1 MKISIKREQSKLAYS
16 AEREKFGTQFK
27 QIKVLMLAMMAYI
40 ASATFI
46 ACSSDDD
53 NGNNGGGD
61 GDMSVSNY
69 QRYQKVVNET
79 VKGQKKSNKALL
91 LVAFG
96 STWEQAYD
104 TFDKVVDEYK
114 AAFPDWD
121 VYLSFSSAI
130 CINNARA
137 GENVDPKDYYD
148 PEHWLT
154 AIGLADYKQIAV
166 QSLQVIP
173 GEEYR
178 RVRDSYIKD
187 FMNNRNND
195 FTDEYMKSI
204 DRQVVLGTP
213 LIAEEEDAEN
223 LAKTL
228 NNESDIKAAVANGI
242 VAFMGHGNP
251 EGYDYFGG
259 NVRYLQLE
267 DALRKISKN
276 YYVGTVDMD
285 DTYAENVLEHIAG
298 GTFVYQVG
306 DLKKTITYEAND
318 SQKAQLFVLMSI
330 AGDHAHNDMAD
341 DEDDESWYSLFN
353 AAGIETEAYETN
365 FTEPCWKKYKSGDEY
380 IPGLAERSAIR
391 KLWINH
397 TREAIN
403 KLGTDEALSTPT
415 TAPEE

>member
-1 MKISIKREQSKLAYS
+1 M
-16 AEREKFGTQFK
+16 K
-27 QIKVLMLAMMAYI
+27 QIKFFMLAMLAFVT
-40 ASATFI
+40 SATFT

-53 NGNNGGGD
+53 DNK
-61 GDMSVSNY
+61 STQSNY
-69 QRYQKVVNET
+69 DKYQQAVNQT
-79 VKGQKKSNKALL
+79 VNSQKKSDKVIL

-104 TFDKVVDEYK
+104 TFDKVVDDYK
-114 AAFPDWD
+114 ANFSGWD

-154 AIGLADYKQIAV
+154 AIGLAGYKQVVV

-178 RVRDSYIKD
+178 RVRDSYVKD
-187 FMNNRNND
+187 FMNNRNGD
-195 FTDEYMKSI
+195 FTDAYMKSL
-204 DRQVVLGTP
+204 DHQVVVGTP
-213 LIAEEEDAEN
+213 LMAEESDAKT
-223 LAKTL
+223 LATTL
-228 NNESDIKAAVANGI
+228 NNEADVKAAVAQGI

-251 EGYDYFGG
+251 EGYDYYGG

-267 DALRKISKN
+267 DYLRALNTN

-285 DTYAENVLEHIAG
+285 ETYAEDVLNHIAG
-298 GTFVYQVG
+298 GTFDYQIG
-306 DLKKTITYEAND
+306 DVTKTISYPENA
-318 SQKAQLFVLMSI
+318 SKKAQLFVLMSI

-341 DEDDESWYSLFN
+341 DEDDESWYSMFN
-353 AAGIETEAYETN
+353 AAGIETAAYETN
-365 FTEPCWKKYKSGDEY
+365 YSEACWKKYKSGDEY
-380 IPGLAERSAIR
+380 IPGLAERSSVR
-391 KLWINH
+391 KLWMNH
-397 TREAIN
+397 TREAIA

>member
-1 MKISIKREQSKLAYS
+1 M
-16 AEREKFGTQFK
+16 K
-27 QIKVLMLAMMAYI
+27 QIKFLMLAMVAFI
-40 ASATFI
+40 ASATFT

-53 NGNNGGGD
+53 NSNQ
-61 GDMSVSNY
+61 SNY
-69 QRYQKVVNET
+69 DRYQQAVNQT
-79 VKGQKKSNKALL
+79 VNSQKKSNKVIL

-104 TFDKVVDEYK
+104 TFDKVVDDYK
-114 AAFPDWD
+114 ANFSGWD

-154 AIGLADYKQIAV
+154 AIGLAGYQQVVV

-178 RVRDSYIKD
+178 RVRDSYVKD
-187 FMNNRNND
+187 FMNNRNGD
-195 FTDEYMKSI
+195 FTKAYMKSL
-204 DRQVVLGTP
+204 DLNVVVGTP
-213 LIAEEEDAEN
+213 LMAEESDAQI
-223 LAKTL
+223 LANTL
-228 NNESDIKAAVANGI
+228 NDEADVKAAVNQGI

-251 EGYDYFGG
+251 EGYDYYGG

-267 DALRKISKN
+267 ENLRAISEN

-285 DTYAENVLEHIAG
+285 ETYAEDVLDHIAG
-298 GTFVYQVG
+298 GTFNYQIG
-306 DLKKTITYEAND
+306 DVTKTITYEANNN
-318 SQKAQLFVLMSI
+318 SKAQLFVLMSI

-341 DEDDESWYSLFN
+341 DEDKESWYSLFN
-353 AAGIETEAYETN
+353 AAGIATEAYETN
-365 FTEPCWKKYKSGDEY
+365 YTEACWKKYKSGEEY
-380 IPGLAERSAIR
+380 IPGLAERSAVR
-391 KLWINH
+391 KLWMNH
-397 TREAIN
+397 TREAIA
-403 KLGTDEALSTPT
+403 KLGTEEALSTPT

>member
-1 MKISIKREQSKLAYS
+1 M
-16 AEREKFGTQFK
+16 K
-27 QIKVLMLAMMAYI
+27 QIKFLMLAMLAFVT
-40 ASATFI
+40 SATFT

-53 NGNNGGGD
+53 DNK
-61 GDMSVSNY
+61 STQSNY
-69 QRYQKVVNET
+69 DKYQQAVNQT
-79 VKGQKKSNKALL
+79 VNSQKKSDKVIL

-104 TFDKVVDEYK
+104 TFDKVVDDYK
-114 AAFPDWD
+114 ANFSGWD

-154 AIGLADYKQIAV
+154 AIGLAGYKQVVV

-178 RVRDSYIKD
+178 RVRDSYVKD
-187 FMNNRNND
+187 FMNNRNGD
-195 FTDEYMKSI
+195 FTDAYMKSL
-204 DRQVVLGTP
+204 DHQVVVGTP
-213 LIAEEEDAEN
+213 LMAEESDAKT
-223 LAKTL
+223 LATTL
-228 NNESDIKAAVANGI
+228 NNEADVKAAVAQGI

-251 EGYDYFGG
+251 EGYDYYGG

-267 DALRKISKN
+267 DYLRALNTN

-285 DTYAENVLEHIAG
+285 ETYAEDVLNHIAG
-298 GTFVYQVG
+298 GTFDYQIG
-306 DLKKTITYEAND
+306 DVTKTISYPENA
-318 SQKAQLFVLMSI
+318 SKKAQLFVLMSI

-341 DEDDESWYSLFN
+341 DEDDESWYSMFN
-353 AAGIETEAYETN
+353 AAGIETAAYETN
-365 FTEPCWKKYKSGDEY
+365 YSEACWKKYKSGDEY
-380 IPGLAERSAIR
+380 IPGLAERSAVR
-391 KLWINH
+391 KLWMNH
-397 TREAIN
+397 TREAIA

>member
-1 MKISIKREQSKLAYS
+1 M
-16 AEREKFGTQFK
+16 K
-27 QIKVLMLAMMAYI
+27 QIKFLMLAMMAFV
-40 ASATFI
+40 ASATFT
-46 ACSSDDD
+46 ACSSDDND
-53 NGNNGGGD
+53 NNKGGTQ
-61 GDMSVSNY
+61 SNY
-69 QRYQKVVNET
+69 ERYQQAVNET
-79 VKGQKKSNKALL
+79 VKSQKKSNKVIL

-104 TFDKVVDEYK
+104 TFDKVVEDYK
-114 AAFPDWD
+114 ANFSGWD

-154 AIGLADYKQIAV
+154 AIGLAGYQQVVV

-178 RVRDSYIKD
+178 RVRDSYVKD
-187 FMNNRNND
+187 FMNNRNGD
-195 FTDEYMKSI
+195 FTDAYMKSL
-204 DRQVVLGTP
+204 DHQVVVGTP
-213 LIAEEEDAEN
+213 LMAEESDAQL
-223 LAKTL
+223 LATTL
-228 NNESDIKAAVANGI
+228 NSESDVKAALAQGI

-251 EGYDYFGG
+251 EGYDYYGG

-267 DALRKISKN
+267 SYLRAISPN

-298 GTFVYQVG
+298 GEFDYKIG
-306 DLKKTITYEAND
+306 DFKKTVTYDANENK
-318 SQKAQLFVLMSI
+318 KAQLFVLMSI

-341 DEDDESWYSLFN
+341 DEDDESWFSLFN
-353 AAGIETEAYETN
+353 AAGIETAAYETN
-365 FTEPCWKKYKSGDEY
+365 FTEPCWKKYKSGEEY
-380 IPGLAERSAIR
+380 IPGLAERSAVR
-391 KLWINH
+391 KLWMNH
-397 TREAIN
+397 TREAIA

-415 TAPEE
+415 TASED

>member
-1 MKISIKREQSKLAYS
+1 M
-16 AEREKFGTQFK
+16 K
-27 QIKVLMLAMMAYI
+27 QIKFLMLAMLAFV
-40 ASATFI
+40 ASATFT

-53 NGNNGGGD
+53 DNK
-61 GDMSVSNY
+61 STQSNY
-69 QRYQKVVNET
+69 DKYQQAVNQT
-79 VKGQKKSNKALL
+79 VNSQKKSDKVIL

-104 TFDKVVDEYK
+104 TFDKVVDDYK
-114 AAFPDWD
+114 ANFSGWD

-154 AIGLADYKQIAV
+154 AIGLAGYKQVVV

-178 RVRDSYIKD
+178 RVRDSYVKD
-187 FMNNRNND
+187 FMNNRNGD
-195 FTDEYMKSI
+195 FTDAYMKSL
-204 DRQVVLGTP
+204 DRQVVVGTP
-213 LIAEEEDAEN
+213 LMAEESDAKT
-223 LAKTL
+223 LATTL
-228 NNESDIKAAVANGI
+228 NNEADVKAAVAQGI

-251 EGYDYFGG
+251 EGYDYYGG

-267 DALRKISKN
+267 GYLRALNTN

-285 DTYAENVLEHIAG
+285 ETYAEDVLNHIAG
-298 GTFVYQVG
+298 GTFDYQIG
-306 DLKKTITYEAND
+306 DVTKTISYPENANK
-318 SQKAQLFVLMSI
+318 KAQLFVLMSI

-341 DEDDESWYSLFN
+341 DEDDESWYSMFN
-353 AAGIETEAYETN
+353 AAGIETAAYETN
-365 FTEPCWKKYKSGDEY
+365 YSEACWKKYKSGDEY
-380 IPGLAERSAIR
+380 IPGLAERSSVR
-391 KLWINH
+391 KLWMNH
-397 TREAIN
+397 TREAIA

-415 TAPEE
+415 M

>member
-1 MKISIKREQSKLAYS
+1 M
-16 AEREKFGTQFK
+16 K
-27 QIKVLMLAMMAYI
+27 QIKFLMLAMMAFV
-40 ASATFI
+40 ASATFT
-46 ACSSDDD
+46 ACSSDDND
-53 NGNNGGGD
+53 NNKGGTQ
-61 GDMSVSNY
+61 SNY
-69 QRYQKVVNET
+69 ERYQQAVNET
-79 VKGQKKSNKALL
+79 VKSQKKSNKVIL

-104 TFDKVVDEYK
+104 TFDKVVDDYK
-114 AAFPDWD
+114 ANFSGWD

-154 AIGLADYKQIAV
+154 AIGLAGYQQVVV

-178 RVRDSYIKD
+178 RVRDSYVKD
-187 FMNNRNND
+187 FMNNRNGD
-195 FTDEYMKSI
+195 FTDAYMKSL
-204 DRQVVLGTP
+204 DRQVVVGTP
-213 LIAEEEDAEN
+213 LMAEESDAKT
-223 LAKTL
+223 LATTL
-228 NNESDIKAAVANGI
+228 NNEADVKAALAQGI

-251 EGYDYFGG
+251 VGYDYYGG

-267 DALRKISKN
+267 SYLRAISPN

-298 GTFVYQVG
+298 GEFDYKIG
-306 DLKKTITYEAND
+306 DFKKTVTYDANENK
-318 SQKAQLFVLMSI
+318 KAQLFVLMSI

-341 DEDDESWYSLFN
+341 DEDDESWFSLFN
-353 AAGIETEAYETN
+353 AAGIETAAYETN
-365 FTEPCWKKYKSGDEY
+365 FTEPCWKKYKSGEEY
-380 IPGLAERSAIR
+380 IPGLAERSAVR
-391 KLWINH
+391 KLWMNH
-397 TREAIN
+397 TREAIA

-415 TAPEE
+415 TASED